1 MHPPRLPAELACR
14 GTEVQVPVSRK
25 RVLQERHQLRGSDSP
40 ASRTRED
47 NPGRGRADHRG
58 QKPQISVGKGGVD
71 RPGLLLE
78 TVAKKL
84 CGAFRLRICDCGLQI
99 ADCGLERP
107 MGGFKI
113 RNPQSAISVVARHPS
128 RLQLTWK

>member
-84 CGAFRLRICDCGLQI
+84 CGAFRLRICDCGFAI
-99 ADCGLERP
+99 ADWKDPWVVL
-107 MGGFKI
+107 
-113 RNPQSAISVVARHPS
+113 NPQSAISVVARHPS